1 MKTTIAIIG
10 AGPGLGLASARRFGA
25 EDFNVA
31 LLSRTQEHVDALAA
45 ELVNAGIT
53 ARGYTAD
60 VRDHESLTTA
70 IARAADELGPVEILQ
85 YSPIPSK
92 EYLQPVL
99 ETTTEELRSALE
111 FSTLGAAA
119 AVNAVL
125 PGMRTLGRGTALFVN
140 GSSAVRPN
148 HNYAGTSVAFAA
160 ESAYAQ
166 MIHDALA
173 TEGIHVAQLII
184 PLGIGGGD
192 PAHEPEALSETLW
205 RLYSERKDFRTF
217 VTPLD

>member
-25 EDFNVA
+25 EGFNVA
-31 LLSRTQEHVDALAA
+31 FLSRTQQHVDALAA

-60 VRDHESLTTA
+60 VRDHESLNTA

-99 ETTTEELRSALE
+99 ETTAEELRSALE

-166 MIHDALA
+166 MLHDALA

-205 RLYSERKDFRTF
+205 RIYSERKDFRTF

>member
-25 EDFNVA
+25 EGFNVA

-60 VRDHESLTTA
+60 VRDHESLNTA
-70 IARAADELGPVEILQ
+70 LARAADELGPVEILQ

>member
-25 EDFNVA
+25 EGFNVA

-60 VRDHESLTTA
+60 ARDHESLNTA

-111 FSTLGAAA
+111 FSMLGAFS
-119 AVNAVL
+119 AVNALL
-125 PGMRTLGRGTALFVN
+125 PGMRALGRGTALFVN

-166 MIHDALA
+166 MLHDALA
-173 TEGIHVAQLII
+173 PEGIHVAQLII

-205 RLYSERKDFRTF
+205 RIYSERKDFRTF

>member
-25 EDFNVA
+25 EGFNVA

-53 ARGYTAD
+53 SRCYTAD
-60 VRDHESLTTA
+60 VRDHESLNTA

-99 ETTTEELRSALE
+99 ETTTEGLRSALE

-166 MIHDALA
+166 MLHDALA

-205 RLYSERKDFRTF
+205 RIYSERKDFRTF

>member
-25 EDFNVA
+25 EGFNVA

-45 ELVNAGIT
+45 ELAGVGIT
-53 ARGYTAD
+53 ARGYAAD
-60 VRDHESLTTA
+60 VSDFESLNTA
-70 IARAADELGPVEILQ
+70 LARAAEELGPVEILQ
-85 YSPIPSK
+85 YSPVPSK
-92 EYLQPVL
+92 EYLRPVL
-99 ETTTEELRSALE
+99 ETTREELRSALE

-119 AVNAVL
+119 AIDAVL
-125 PGMRTLGRGTALFVN
+125 PGMRALGRGTAVFVN

-148 HNYAGTSVAFAA
+148 HNYAGTSAAFAA
-160 ESAYAQ
+160 ESAYAS
-166 MIHDALA
+166 MLHDALA
-173 TEGIHVAQLII
+173 PEGIHVAQLII

-192 PAHEPEALSETLW
+192 PAHEPAALSETLW
-205 RLYSERKDFRTF
+205 RVYREGKDFRTF

>member
-25 EDFNVA
+25 EGFNVA
-31 LLSRTQEHVDALAA
+31 LLSRTQEHVDLLAG
-45 ELVNAGIT
+45 ELVDAGIS
-53 ARGYTAD
+53 ARGYAAD
-60 VRDHESLTTA
+60 VRDPESLNTA
-70 IARAADELGPVEILQ
+70 LARAADELGPVEVLQ
-85 YSPIPSK
+85 YSPVPSK
-92 EYLQPVL
+92 EYLRPVL
-99 ETTTEELRSALE
+99 ETTREELRSALE

-119 AVNAVL
+119 AMNAVL
-125 PGMRTLGRGTALFVN
+125 PGMRALGRGTALFVN

-148 HNYAGTSVAFAA
+148 HNYAGTSAAFAA

-166 MIHDALA
+166 MLHDALA
-173 TEGIHVAQLII
+173 PEGIHVAQLII

-192 PAHEPEALSETLW
+192 PAHEPAALSETLW
-205 RLYSERKDFRTF
+205 RVHSEGKDFRTF